1 MRDPTFAERQILEEL
16 QSLEPWRWFEGMD
29 YIGYLKQHPLIN
41 RSRRELKAH
50 DLLQSPLLGLWEDRD
65 DLQYSLS
72 YALRLRNE
80 AEHRSEDER

>member
-1 MRDPTFAERQILEEL
+1 MHDPTLAERQILEEL
-16 QSLEPWRWFEGMD
+16 QSLEPWRWFEVLD

-41 RSRRELKAH
+41 RSRRELTAH

-72 YALRLRNE
+72 YALQLRNE
-80 AEHRSEDER
+80 AEHRSGDER